1 MMSDACSLARVRPYV
16 SNVDRPVFAITGLP
30 EEVIAVLFAYYSRSR
45 DDLRTNLARL
55 LVDDALAMEVASTAS
70 MSRGSSAADKARAF
84 HEKWVVGYG
93 HSSVAEH
100 AVVHLAV
107 ENVSIVASKVI
118 EDLRLGS
125 YTEKSTRYVV
135 FDTGSFADLP
145 SLPHALR
152 EAYRDACANLFR
164 TYLELFPIVQRRI
177 DETIP
182 TDPEQTARSREAV
195 VRAHTCD
202 LLRGLLPASTRT
214 NLGITAN
221 ARALA
226 VLVSKM
232 MSWPLEEVRLLGQQM
247 RDEAR
252 SVTPTLLR
260 HAAEN
265 EHRMALHA
273 HLHEVA
279 ASMGLTSPRASAGS
293 GVRLVRS
300 DEDALDRVVLG
311 LLYESS
317 GVDVQELA
325 AVVST
330 LSYRDKQAIVEASL
344 AKRGPH
350 DPVPRAFEGTS
361 VTVELTL
368 DYGAYRDLQRHR
380 MLTPA
385 TQVLGCGLGAQVP
398 GEIERMGMGDRY
410 RAALSRAEDTWAR
423 LSETAPWEAQ
433 YVVPLAY
440 RVRTLWTLNLREL
453 FHVVELRSGRQGH
466 ASYRRIAQQ
475 LHDVV
480 TGRHPWL
487 AGLMRVD
494 MKEYEVAR
502 SG

>member
-1 MMSDACSLARVRPYV
+1 MMSDAPSLERVRPYV

-45 DDLRTNLARL
+45 EDLRTNLARL
-55 LVDDALAMEVASTAS
+55 LGDDTLAIGVAPAAS
-70 MSRGSSAADKARAF
+70 VSRGSSAEHKARAF

-152 EAYRDACANLFR
+152 DAYRDACENLFR
-164 TYLELFPIVQRRI
+164 TYLELFPIVQRRL

-182 TDPEQTARSREAV
+182 ADLGQATRAREAM

-226 VLVSKM
+226 MLVSKM

-247 RDEAR
+247 REEAR
-252 SVTPTLLR
+252 RVTPTLLR

-265 EHRMALHA
+265 EHRMAMHA
-273 HLHEVA
+273 HLREVA
-279 ASMGLTSPRASAGS
+279 ASIGVTSPRARAESA
-293 GVRLVRS
+293 VRLVRS
-300 DEDALDRVVLG
+300 DDDALERVVLG

-325 AVVST
+325 AVIST
-330 LSYRDKQAIVEASL
+330 LSQGDKRAIVEASL
-344 AKRGPH
+344 AKRGSH
-350 DPVPRAFEGTS
+350 DPAPRAFEGSS

-385 TQVLGCGLGAQVP
+385 TQVLGCGLGAEVP
-398 GEIERMGMGDRY
+398 EEIEQMGVGDRY
-410 RAALSRAEDTWAR
+410 RAALARAEDTWRR
-423 LSETAPWEAQ
+423 LSESAPWEAQ

-475 LHDVV
+475 LHKVV
-480 TGRHPWL
+480 TEQHPWL

-494 MKEYEVAR
+494 MNEYRVAR